1 MGLRF
6 QLSLTSFKLRFMLPT
21 GWEMGTSRGNRLPR
35 QVVPKTEFVLSLIL
49 FTAFAAIAG
58 QITFSTGPPELTKS
72 GGVALPKTEQ
82 EYATVFEPMKND
94 PKFVVIRKKPAD
106 LGPGALYGYN
116 FVVNGINRGWILEGD
131 EEHGW
136 QIYLDRRG
144 DGDLSDVRP
153 DRFSRIDGAWRLQ
166 IDVTEG
172 DVRWPCR
179 FEVARIDVEEK
190 QRLGVSIAG
199 GTVRRGV
206 IEIAGKRAPFA
217 LWGSR
222 GRYDGPNASITVDRT
237 GTGNEES
244 YDLSERYMNLFGKSY
259 VFTVDPRGE
268 RMTLTELAEAR
279 PDRPSLK
286 VGSLAPEFAQNNIEG
301 VAQTLAGYRGL
312 MLLLEFWSTH
322 CGPCRADAPRMV
334 AFYKETSRKKIA
346 FLGVSS
352 DESEDALRAFLKEF
366 SIPWP
371 QIREPWEGA
380 IHRMY
385 RVTGEPTYYLF
396 GPTGEIL
403 DTWVGSGQAVSRV
416 KKFLAR

>member
-1 MGLRF
+1 M
-6 QLSLTSFKLRFMLPT
+6 
-21 GWEMGTSRGNRLPR
+21 
-35 QVVPKTEFVLSLIL
+35 
-49 FTAFAAIAG
+49 
-58 QITFSTGPPELTKS
+58 KS
-72 GGVALPKTEQ
+72 GGTVLPKTEQ
-82 EYATVFEPMKND
+82 EYAAVFEPMKND
-94 PKFVVIRKKPAD
+94 PRFVVIKKKPAN
-106 LGPGALYGYN
+106 LGPGALYGWN

-131 EEHGW
+131 EERGW

-144 DGDLSDVRP
+144 DGDLSDVSP

-166 IDVTEG
+166 IEVTEG

-179 FEVARIDVEEK
+179 FEVVRIDVEGK
-190 QRLGVSIAG
+190 QRLGVSIVD

-217 LWGSR
+217 LRGSR
-222 GRYDGPNASITVDRT
+222 GRYDGPNAGITVDRT

-244 YDLSERYMNLFGKSY
+244 YDLSERYVNLFGKSY
-259 VFTVDPRGE
+259 EFTVDPRGE
-268 RMTLTELAEAR
+268 RLTLTELAKAR

-286 VGSLAPEFAQNNIEG
+286 VGSLAPEFAQNDIEG
-301 VAQTLAGYRGL
+301 TVQTLAKYRGR
-312 MLLLEFWSTH
+312 MLLVEFWSTH
-322 CGPCRADAPRMV
+322 CTPCRADAPLMV
-334 AFYKETSRKKIA
+334 AFYKETSREKLA
-346 FLGVSS
+346 FLGVSD

-385 RVTGEPTYYLF
+385 RVRGEPTYYLL
-396 GPTGEIL
+396 GPKGEIL
-403 DTWVGSGQAVSRV
+403 DTWAVGGEAVSRV

>member
-1 MGLRF
+1 
-6 QLSLTSFKLRFMLPT
+6 
-21 GWEMGTSRGNRLPR
+21 MGTII
-35 QVVPKTEFVLSLIL
+35 VIL
-49 FTAFAAIAG
+49 LTAFAAVAG

-72 GGVALPKTEQ
+72 GGVTFPKTEK
-82 EYATVFEPMKND
+82 EYAAFSEQMKNN
-94 PKFVVIRKKPAD
+94 PGILVVKKKPAN
-106 LGPGALYGYN
+106 LGPGALYGWN
-116 FVVNGINRGWILEGD
+116 FVVDGTNRGWILEGD
-131 EEHGW
+131 EERGW

-144 DGDLSDVRP
+144 DGDLSDVSP

-166 IDVTEG
+166 IEVTEG

-179 FEVARIDVEEK
+179 FEVARIDVEGK
-190 QRLGVSIAG
+190 QRLGVSIVD

-222 GRYDGPNASITVDRT
+222 GRYDGPYSSITIDRA

-244 YDLSERYMNLFGKSY
+244 YDLSERYVNLFGKSY
-259 VFTVDPRGE
+259 EFAVDPRGE
-268 RMTLTELAEAR
+268 RLTLTELAEAR

-286 VGSLAPEFAQNNIEG
+286 VGSLAPEFAQKDIEG
-301 VAQTLAGYRGL
+301 VAQNLAKYRGR
-312 MLLLEFWSTH
+312 MLLVEFWSTH
-322 CGPCRADAPRMV
+322 CTPCRADAPLMV
-334 AFYKETSRKKIA
+334 AFYKETSREKLA
-346 FLGVSS
+346 FLGVSE

-371 QIREPWEGA
+371 QIREPWEGT

-385 RVTGEPTYYLF
+385 RVRGEPTYYLL
-396 GPTGEIL
+396 GPKGEIL
-403 DTWVGSGQAVSRV
+403 DTWVGTGQAVSRI

>member
-1 MGLRF
+1 M
-6 QLSLTSFKLRFMLPT
+6 
-21 GWEMGTSRGNRLPR
+21 
-35 QVVPKTEFVLSLIL
+35 
-49 FTAFAAIAG
+49 
-58 QITFSTGPPELTKS
+58 KS
-72 GGVALPKTEQ
+72 GGVAFPMTEQ
-82 EYATVFEPMKND
+82 AYAIFSEQVKNN
-94 PKFVVIRKKPAD
+94 PGFVVIKKKPVS
-106 LGPGALYGYN
+106 LGPDALYGYN
-116 FVVNGINRGWILEGD
+116 FVVNSINRGWILEGD
-131 EEHGW
+131 EERGW

-166 IDVTEG
+166 IEVTEG

-179 FEVARIDVEEK
+179 FEVARIDVEGK

-206 IEIAGKRAPFA
+206 IEIAGQRAPFA
-217 LWGSR
+217 LCGLR

-268 RMTLTELAEAR
+268 RLTLTELAEAR

-286 VGSLAPEFAQNNIEG
+286 VGSLAPEFAQNDIEG
-301 VAQTLAGYRGL
+301 VAQTLANYRGR

-322 CGPCRADAPRMV
+322 CFPCRADAPHMV
-334 AFYKETSRKKIA
+334 AFYKETSREKLAI
-346 FLGVSS
+346 LGVSN
-352 DESEDALRAFLKEF
+352 DESEDSLRAFLKEF
-366 SIPWP
+366 SVLWP

-385 RVTGEPTYYLF
+385 RVRGEPTYYLI
-396 GPTGEIL
+396 GPKGEIL
-403 DTWVGSGQAVSRV
+403 DTWAVGGEAVSRV

>member
-1 MGLRF
+1 
-6 QLSLTSFKLRFMLPT
+6 
-21 GWEMGTSRGNRLPR
+21 MGTLSGNSVPRL
-35 QVVPKTEFVLSLIL
+35 VEPKTTFFVSLIL
-49 FTAFAAIAG
+49 LGAFAAVAG
-58 QITFSTGPPELTKS
+58 QITFSTGAPELMKS
-72 GGVALPKTEQ
+72 GGVTLPKTEK
-82 EYATVFEPMKND
+82 EYAAFSEPMKND
-94 PKFVVIRKKPAD
+94 TRFVVIKKKPAN
-106 LGPGALYGYN
+106 LGPGALYGWN

-144 DGDLSDVRP
+144 DGDLSNVRP

-166 IDVTEG
+166 IEVTEG
-172 DVRWPCR
+172 DLRWPCR
-179 FEVARIDVEEK
+179 LEVARIDVEGK
-190 QRLGVSIAG
+190 QRLGVSIVY

-222 GRYDGPNASITVDRT
+222 GRYDGPYSSITIDHA
-237 GTGNEES
+237 GTGDEER
-244 YDLSERYMNLFGKSY
+244 YELSERYVNLFGKSY
-259 VFTVDPRGE
+259 EFTVDPRGE
-268 RMTLTELAEAR
+268 RLTLTELAEAR

-286 VGSLAPEFAQNNIEG
+286 VGSLAPEFAQNDIEG
-301 VAQTLAGYRGL
+301 AVQNLAKYRGR

-322 CGPCRADAPRMV
+322 CFPCRADAPLMV
-334 AFYKETSRKKIA
+334 ALYKETSREKLA
-346 FLGVSS
+346 FLGVSD
-352 DESEDALRAFLKEF
+352 DESEEALRAFLKEF

-385 RVTGEPTYYLF
+385 RVRGEPTYFLF
-396 GPTGEIL
+396 GPKGEIL
-403 DTWVGSGQAVSRV
+403 DTWVGGGQAVSRL

>member
-1 MGLRF
+1 
-6 QLSLTSFKLRFMLPT
+6 
-21 GWEMGTSRGNRLPR
+21 MGTMIA
-35 QVVPKTEFVLSLIL
+35 IL
-49 FTAFAAIAG
+49 LTAFAAVAS
-58 QITFSTGPPELTKS
+58 QITFSTGAPELTKS
-72 GGVALPKTEQ
+72 GGIAFPMTEQ
-82 EYATVFEPMKND
+82 AYATFSEQMKDN
-94 PKFVVIRKKPAD
+94 PRSVVIKKKPAN

-116 FVVNGINRGWILEGD
+116 FVVNGTNRGWILEGD
-131 EEHGW
+131 EERGW

-144 DGDLSDVRP
+144 DGDLSDVGP
-153 DRFSRIDGAWRLQ
+153 DRFSRIDGVWSLQ
-166 IDVTEG
+166 IEVTEG

-179 FEVARIDVEEK
+179 FEVARFDVEGK
-190 QRLGVSIAG
+190 QRLGVSIAD

-222 GRYDGPNASITVDRT
+222 GRYDGPYSSITIDRT

-244 YDLSERYMNLFGKSY
+244 YDFSERYVNLFGKLY
-259 VFTVDPRGE
+259 EFAVDPRGE
-268 RMTLTELAEAR
+268 RLTLTELAEAR

-286 VGSLAPEFAQNNIEG
+286 VGSLAPEFAQNDIEG
-301 VAQTLAGYRGL
+301 AAQTLAGYRGR

-334 AFYKETSRKKIA
+334 AFYKETSREKLV

-352 DESEDALRAFLKEF
+352 DESEDELRAFLKEF

-371 QIREPWEGA
+371 QIREPGEGA

-385 RVTGEPTYYLF
+385 RVKGEPTYYLF
-396 GPTGEIL
+396 GPKEEIL

-416 KKFLAR
+416 GKFLGR